1 MRSEAGPLRLDEH
14 QRLRVK
20 EVTIARYQAAA
31 KPFADW
37 LVSEHLDPRFAD
49 EWDDLLVEY
58 KYVRSLTSRPF
69 SKSDFECVI
78 ASVEFFFP
86 RFRGQLAWARVV
98 RRGWDI
104 AYVPKHTMPVGRAWL
119 HCSLATLQSWG
130 THGQGQDCYFRGPV
144 V

>member
-58 KYVRSLTSRPF
+58 KYVLQVCALAYFASLF
-69 SKSDFECVI
+69 K
-78 ASVEFFFP
+78 
-86 RFRGQLAWARVV
+86 V
-98 RRGWDI
+98 R
-104 AYVPKHTMPVGRAWL
+104 L
-119 HCSLATLQSWG
+119 
-130 THGQGQDCYFRGPV
+130 
-144 V
+144 